1 MKVLPKRNGERYMEQ
16 DSQYKFDLSVV
27 EDQIREI
34 YGRIVYTHK
43 THEKSA
49 DITMKNW
56 NKIKIWQIIISTAV
70 TSSLV
75 ASLFGDAVYATVISA
90 ILSAV
95 SLGINL
101 FLKNYDLGKQAQQF
115 SDSANKLWV
124 VREKYLSLLTDIRV
138 GTPDIVELQKKR
150 DNLQDELSEIYKIA
164 PRTNYKAYAEASK
177 SLKEMEE
184 MTFSDE
190 EIDKFLPRQ
199 IRKSNR

>member
-1 MKVLPKRNGERYMEQ
+1 MEQ
-16 DSQYKFDLSVV
+16 DSQYKSDLSVI
-27 EDQIREI
+27 EDQIREV
-34 YGRIVYTHK
+34 YGRLVYTHK

-49 DITMKNW
+49 DITMKKW
-56 NKIKIWQIIISTAV
+56 NSIKIWQIIISTAV

-75 ASLFGDAVYATVISA
+75 ASLFGDAVYATVLSA
-90 ILSAV
+90 ILSAI

-124 VREKYLSLLTDIRV
+124 IREKYLSLLTDIRI
-138 GTPDIVELQKKR
+138 GTPDITELQKKR
-150 DNLQDELSEIYKIA
+150 DELQESLSEIYKIA
-164 PRTNYKAYAEASK
+164 PRTSYKAYAAASK
-177 SLKEMEE
+177 SLKELEE

-199 IRKSNR
+199 IRKNNR